1 MLYLFLYKRWMRLF
15 YSALLL
21 RWFFR
26 QKGEQRVAWHAA
38 KTRLTSHIHPPS
50 MSLRFSGFLF
60 MLHIPAGLYSV
71 SGRHAEGIVKMKEQG
86 AVVVK
91 MIIFW
96 VALILLVRQAI
107 LAGWI
112 DRLIM

>member
-1 MLYLFLYKRWMRLF
+1 
-15 YSALLL
+15 
-21 RWFFR
+21 
-26 QKGEQRVAWHAA
+26 
-38 KTRLTSHIHPPS
+38 
-50 MSLRFSGFLF
+50 
-60 MLHIPAGLYSV
+60 
-71 SGRHAEGIVKMKEQG
+71 MKEQG

-96 VALILLVRQAI
+96 AVLILLVRQAI

>member
-1 MLYLFLYKRWMRLF
+1 
-15 YSALLL
+15 
-21 RWFFR
+21 
-26 QKGEQRVAWHAA
+26 
-38 KTRLTSHIHPPS
+38 
-50 MSLRFSGFLF
+50 

-71 SGRHAEGIVKMKEQG
+71 SGRHAEEIVKMKEQG

-96 VALILLVRQAI
+96 ATLILLVRQAI